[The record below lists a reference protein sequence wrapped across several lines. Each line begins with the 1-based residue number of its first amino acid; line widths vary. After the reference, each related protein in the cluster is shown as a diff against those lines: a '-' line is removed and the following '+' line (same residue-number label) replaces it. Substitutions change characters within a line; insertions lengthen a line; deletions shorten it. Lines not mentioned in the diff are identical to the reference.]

1 MIVETNLRKGEKEYN
16 PDYVRSDVELVDH
29 IGDIVAGAWC
39 GPEGISIHGVRAKEG
54 ECVICTLEDMLE
66 YYIRIY
72 QDQKSHMTSEEII
85 TMREEIRRCCC
96 GMLRTG
102 KGGSQL
108 ADSYLAQIQQ
118 EEIL

>member
-1 MIVETNLRKGEKEYN
+1 MRPGRYKHT
-16 PDYVRSDVELVDH
+16 RS
-29 IGDIVAGAWC
+29 AG
-39 GPEGISIHGVRAKEG
+39 KEG

-102 KGGSQL
+102 KGDSQL

-118 EEIL
+118 EEIM